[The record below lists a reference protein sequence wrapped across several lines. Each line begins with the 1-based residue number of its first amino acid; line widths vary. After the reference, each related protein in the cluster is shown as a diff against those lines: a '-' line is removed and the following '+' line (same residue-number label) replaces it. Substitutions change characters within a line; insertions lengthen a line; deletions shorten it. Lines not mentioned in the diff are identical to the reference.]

1 MDSTGCGILIRK
13 VTAGRDAIIV
23 RGICA
28 LKLGL
33 KGRRS
38 EMSRLSIRIHGTE
51 ATPVRARFFMPKGI
65 PFAGGYR
72 LHPFCMEIRCE
83 DALLLDVQNRLM
95 LWYGDQEICGI
106 SYSLL
111 ARRKGVYRTSRLIR
125 SGGKVMYF
133 RQTAGNKMW
142 FVVRSENRYD
152 SRAEGLRVFYAWL
165 LSRVMGR
172 SDHILM
178 FEKESSRYEESASV
192 LFEKLVDQGYRNVYY
207 LIDRDNPAVKD
218 LNETYRAQMIEKDSF
233 RHLLYFFR
241 CHRFVGTE
249 TMEHAA
255 QLRTSNRRLMAKAR
269 STDLTHVFLQHGV
282 MYMVSLDADARAGF
296 IDRQVDQYRTVV
308 SSEAEAMHF
317 ILLGGLKREELYITG
332 LAKFDRSVRDEDADW
347 IMIMPTWRRWETNL
361 AERDFRSTGYYRM
374 LENMVNAVPDEWKD
388 RIIVKP
394 HPLMEQMMERSETQ
408 LSRYLRPDMSHDEV
422 LRRCRLLITDYS
434 SIAYDAFYRGAN
446 AVFWW
451 GEMSECMKHY
461 GGAHLMLN
469 EYNAFG
475 DICYTQGQMEQ
486 AVRAGYSMEQN
497 PDYVRKYR
505 RIVEFHDN
513 RNTERIIGKLKEDHI
528 L

>member
-1 MDSTGCGILIRK
+1 MESTGCGILWKK
-13 VTAGRDAIIV
+13 VTAGKDAVTV

-28 LKLGL
+28 LKLDL
-33 KGRRS
+33 AGRRS
-38 EMSRLSIRIHGTE
+38 EMSRLSFRVHGEEKNPIR
-51 ATPVRARFFMPKGI
+51 VRFFMPKGI
-65 PFAGGYR
+65 PFIGGYR
-72 LHPFCMEIRCE
+72 LHPFRMEIPYE
-83 DALLLDVQNRLM
+83 DALLLDVQNRIM
-95 LWYGDQEICGI
+95 LWYGDREVCGV
-106 SYSLL
+106 SYNLL
-111 ARRKGVYRTSRLIR
+111 ERRQGAFRTSRLIR

-142 FVVRSENRYD
+142 FVVRPENRYD
-152 SRAEGLRVFYAWL
+152 SPAESFRVFRAWL
-165 LSRVMGR
+165 LARLMGR

-207 LIDRDNPAVKD
+207 IIDRDNPAVKD
-218 LNETYRAQMIEKDSF
+218 LDEAYRAQMIEKDSF

-296 IDRQVDQYRTVV
+296 IDRKVDQYRTVV

-317 ILLGGLKREELYITG
+317 MLLGGFQREELYVTG
-332 LAKFDRSVRDEDADW
+332 LAKFDRSVREPDADR

-361 AERDFRSTGYYRM
+361 AERDFQSTGYYRM
-374 LENMVNAVPDEWKD
+374 LEDMVAAVPEEWRD
-388 RIIVKP
+388 RIIIKP
-394 HPLMEQMMERSETQ
+394 HPLMEQMMEGGKTP
-408 LSRYLRPDMSHDEV
+408 LARYLQPEMSHDEA
-422 LRRCRLLITDYS
+422 LRHCRLLITDYS

-446 AVFWW
+446 VVFCW
-451 GEMSECMKHY
+451 GDKESCMKHY

-475 DICYTQGQMEQ
+475 DICYTREQ
-486 AVRAGYSMEQN
+486 TERAVRAGYSMEQN

-513 RNTERIIGKLKEDHI
+513 RNTERIIDKLKQDHI